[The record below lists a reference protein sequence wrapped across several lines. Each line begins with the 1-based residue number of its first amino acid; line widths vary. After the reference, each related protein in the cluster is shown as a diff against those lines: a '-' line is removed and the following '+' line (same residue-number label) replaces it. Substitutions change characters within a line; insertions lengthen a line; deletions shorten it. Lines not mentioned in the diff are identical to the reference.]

1 MKKRRIKTI
10 EALEPQICVKEPTNM
25 PSAAPITPVFVDLSK
40 QVLPDP
46 DYDNGENDMADFD
59 NERWEWGDP
68 DPDYDPDEIDY
79 TDALPEESLFPFS
92 DGDDDDTE
100 PEQVEEEE
108 DCEDPDE
115 EEY

>member
-10 EALEPQICVKEPTNM
+10 EALEPQTCVQEIAPV
-25 PSAAPITPVFVDLSK
+25 SATSKPEAIIDLSK
-40 QVLPDP
+40 QVLPES
-46 DYDNGENDMADFD
+46 DYDDGEKDMADID
-59 NERWEWGDP
+59 NEEWEWGDP
-68 DPDYDPDEIDY
+68 DPDFDPDEIDY
-79 TDALPEESLFPFS
+79 PDKPHDEPLFPCS